1 MKINTFFR
9 NTTIKRANILTII
22 VIFFFSLIFISLLV
36 GEMYKDYEV
45 ALYQNIN
52 MQSDKKANSALIKEN
67 QEKLKSLLIKTVLVI
82 VTLSFIIFSLA
93 LGFYKILN
101 MILQNDIEKF
111 LDFFEKAAHEEKL
124 INPKE
129 IFFQD
134 FKYMVTYAN
143 EMVRTIAEQKHSL
156 HELNLHLEDRV
167 KEKTHSLEVI
177 NQNLQHEKHF
187 SEEILKEQ
195 KEFLRYTVHETN
207 TPLSVILTNI
217 ELYTMQHSKNKHLSK
232 IEAAVKNIFS
242 IYDDLS
248 YLVKKDQLEYPK
260 SVINL
265 EKYLQSRIDFFSEV
279 AEHSLLHFEYKAE
292 VLDVHIY
299 FNETKLQRVVD
310 NTLTNAIKYT
320 QPKETI
326 YVTLRC
332 VGSNVEFAVVSK
344 SKTIEN
350 QKKIFEP
357 FYREASV
364 IKERESFGLG
374 LELVQKICKEES
386 VKIVVDSNDARTSF
400 AYRFKMM
407 GE

>member
-1 MKINTFFR
+1 
-9 NTTIKRANILTII
+9 
-22 VIFFFSLIFISLLV
+22 
-36 GEMYKDYEV
+36 MYKDYEL
-45 ALYQNIN
+45 ALHKSV
-52 MQSDKKANSALIKEN
+52 MVQSDNKVNSELIEEN
-67 QEKLKSLLIKTVLVI
+67 KQKLKTLLIKTVLVI
-82 VTLSFIIFSLA
+82 VTLSFIIFAIALA
-93 LGFYKILN
+93 FYKILS

-143 EMVRTIAEQKHSL
+143 EMVRTIAKQKHSL
-156 HELNLHLEDRV
+156 RELNLHLEDRV

-177 NQNLQHEKHF
+177 NKNLQDEKQF
-187 SEEILKEQ
+187 SEEILQAQ

-217 ELYTMQHSKNKHLSK
+217 ELYTMQHGKNKHLSK

-265 EKYLQSRIDFFSEV
+265 QKYLQSRIDFFSEV
-279 AEHSLLHFEYKAE
+279 AEHSLLHFDYKVE
-292 VLDVHIY
+292 VLDAHIY

-326 YVTLRC
+326 SVTL
-332 VGSNVEFAVVSK
+332 
-344 SKTIEN
+344 
-350 QKKIFEP
+350 
-357 FYREASV
+357 
-364 IKERESFGLG
+364 
-374 LELVQKICKEES
+374 
-386 VKIVVDSNDARTSF
+386 
-400 AYRFKMM
+400 
-407 GE
+407 

>member
-1 MKINTFFR
+1 MKTHSLFGNM
-9 NTTIKRANILTII
+9 TIKKANILTII
-22 VIFFFSLIFISLLV
+22 VIFIFSLIFVSLLV
-36 GEMYKDYEV
+36 NEMYKDYEL
-45 ALYQNIN
+45 ALHQSVM
-52 MQSDKKANSALIKEN
+52 MQVDGKVNTELIKEN
-67 QEKLKSLLIKTVLVI
+67 KQKLKTLLIKTVLAI
-82 VTLSFIIFSLA
+82 VTLSFIIFAIA

-101 MILQNDIEKF
+101 MILQSDIEKF
-111 LDFFEKAAHEEKL
+111 LEFFEKAAHEEKL
-124 INPKE
+124 IDPKE

-156 HELNLHLEDRV
+156 RELNLHLEDRV
-167 KEKTHSLEVI
+167 KEKTRSLEII
-177 NQNLQHEKHF
+177 NENLGKEKQF
-187 SEEILKEQ
+187 SEEILKAQ

-217 ELYTMQHSKNKHLSK
+217 ELHTMKHGRDKHLSK

-265 EKYLQSRIDFFSEV
+265 EKYIQSRIEFFSEV
-279 AEHSLLHFEYKAE
+279 AEQSLLHFDYTTK
-292 VLDVHIY
+292 VLDAHIY

-320 QPKETI
+320 LPKETI
-326 YVTLRC
+326 FVTLKR
-332 VGSNVEFAVVSK
+332 VGSNVEFAVGSK
-344 SKTIEN
+344 SKAIEN
-350 QKKIFEP
+350 QEKIFEP
-357 FYREASV
+357 FYREGNV
-364 IKERESFGLG
+364 IKERDGFGLG
-374 LELVQKICKEES
+374 LKLVQKICEEED
-386 VKIVVDSNDARTSF
+386 IDILLDSNEERTTF